1 MEERKSDFAK
11 TYAHTW
17 DLGSPMVSMFEFTA
31 ADIGLA
37 QGIIVKLFM
46 AYAIADVQI
55 IKRPIT
61 RTYLEND
68 VVNFAGG
75 DYKIIGV
82 TTDDMR

>member
-1 MEERKSDFAK
+1 MEQRKSDFSK

-17 DLGSPMVSMFEFTA
+17 DLGSPAISMFEFTA
-31 ADIGLA
+31 AEIGFA
-37 QGIIVKLFM
+37 QGIITKLFY
-46 AYAIADVQI
+46 AYAIADIQI

-82 TTDDMR
+82 TTDDRR